1 MSKSRPTKIFQCPL
15 SANANLKGTI
25 EMVRA
30 DGLMTKHSFLQ
41 VIQYSDIAISTVFGV
56 SGSCSLVV
64 VYYASFE
71 QHPLVSC
78 LFRWSST
85 KSTITQ
91 HILTAMFLSKV
102 QATTHPISKE
112 KSQMHINPKTQNS
125 FHNPTS
131 PNSAP
136 SPQSPTPR
144 AHKFLTSGSQFSTT
158 LSNNLFIFLYRPK
171 EMY

>member
-1 MSKSRPTKIFQCPL
+1 
-15 SANANLKGTI
+15 
-25 EMVRA
+25 MVRA

-91 HILTAMFLSKV
+91 HLYHCDDFLTAMFLSKV
-102 QATTHPISKE
+102 QATTYPISKK
-112 KSQMHINPKTQNS
+112 KS
-125 FHNPTS
+125 
-131 PNSAP
+131 
-136 SPQSPTPR
+136 
-144 AHKFLTSGSQFSTT
+144 
-158 LSNNLFIFLYRPK
+158 
-171 EMY
+171 